1 MTGAER
7 GKIRAVPREVF
18 SKTPSLSLRLRVG
31 PTRGAAP
38 LFGPRSAVC
47 SVGVRFSFGSRWV
60 WKSVPVNRPNGDG
73 TAR

>member
-38 LFGPRSAVC
+38 LFGSRSA
-47 SVGVRFSFGSRWV
+47 SVRPVFGCLFGWRSVFVRFTLGLEISTCQPS
-60 WKSVPVNRPNGDG
+60 
-73 TAR
+73 